1 MKFALKA
8 VTFGVLTA
16 GSTMVMAEDAPSFYG
31 ITATGSVAATTDYR
45 FRGITQSSNNPAIQ
59 GGFTFSHKSGAYVA
73 LWGSSVDFNT
83 PGVSTETD
91 ISLGY
96 TNTLKLSDTLAP
108 TYDVGVIRYGYI
120 GSDSKF
126 TNPYNGDTGFD
137 FTEFYGKLTFADSL
151 FKGDALSVGVNYS
164 NDYWGH
170 SDEFWYFNV
179 GYSAPIADTG
189 FTGLAS
195 VGYNKLQNT
204 RQFLQNLPANDVLL
218 TGSRGTGKSSIVRAL
233 LTEYKDQGLRLI
245 EIERDDLSDLPEIQ
259 KLIQK
264 RPEKFIVYCDD
275 LAFNAE
281 DENYRSL
288 KSVLDGSLQSGSSN
302 FIIYATSNRRHLL
315 PEFMHENTPVTRVDV
330 PQYTELHPQEA
341 IEEKISLSDRFGMWL
356 SFYPMDQNLYL
367 TIVEHY
373 LAKTDMPM
381 NDEAHAE
388 ALRWCQA
395 RGQRSGRAAYQ
406 FSKHWIGSQQLKAL

>member
-1 MKFALKA
+1 MTNLTLPENILQTLSTVLQQVQQFLPELKQQ
-8 VTFGVLTA
+8 
-16 GSTMVMAEDAPSFYG
+16 
-31 ITATGSVAATTDYR
+31 TD
-45 FRGITQSSNNPAIQ
+45 F
-59 GGFTFSHKSGAYVA
+59 
-73 LWGSSVDFNT
+73 
-83 PGVSTETD
+83 
-91 ISLGY
+91 
-96 TNTLKLSDTLAP
+96 
-108 TYDVGVIRYGYI
+108 
-120 GSDSKF
+120 
-126 TNPYNGDTGFD
+126 
-137 FTEFYGKLTFADSL
+137 
-151 FKGDALSVGVNYS
+151 
-164 NDYWGH
+164 
-170 SDEFWYFNV
+170 
-179 GYSAPIADTG
+179 SAPAYKWQDKQLKPIFEPKQIYLDDLKG
-189 FTGLAS
+189 IERQ
-195 VGYNKLQNT
+195 KEKIIQNT

-245 EIERDDLSDLPEIQ
+245 EIERDDLSDLPKIQ

-373 LAKTDMPM
+373 LAKADMPM
-381 NDEAHAE
+381 NDEARAE

>member
-1 MKFALKA
+1 MVQVSLMANNASKNNTVDINVGQTKNIVVDPKVIAKIDINPEKIASITRDGNSAVIHLKDG
-8 VTFGVLTA
+8 TEIVLENFFISENPQILLNEGQIYWA
-16 GSTMVMAEDAPSFYG
+16 ANLAEDA
-31 ITATGSVAATTDYR
+31 TGQTT
-45 FRGITQSSNNPAIQ
+45 
-59 GGFTFSHKSGAYVA
+59 
-73 LWGSSVDFNT
+73 
-83 PGVSTETD
+83 
-91 ISLGY
+91 
-96 TNTLKLSDTLAP
+96 
-108 TYDVGVIRYGYI
+108 
-120 GSDSKF
+120 
-126 TNPYNGDTGFD
+126 
-137 FTEFYGKLTFADSL
+137 
-151 FKGDALSVGVNYS
+151 VNYL
-164 NDYWGH
+164 
-170 SDEFWYFNV
+170 E
-179 GYSAPIADTG
+179 
-189 FTGLAS
+189 
-195 VGYNKLQNT
+195 QNT

-288 KSVLDGSLQSGSSN
+288 KSVLDGSLQSGTSN

>member
-1 MKFALKA
+1 MANLDLPDNILLSLSHVLQQLQQSLPALKQ
-8 VTFGVLTA
+8 
-16 GSTMVMAEDAPSFYG
+16 E
-31 ITATGSVAATTDYR
+31 TD
-45 FRGITQSSNNPAIQ
+45 FSAIAFKWQDQQLMAIQ
-59 GGFTFSHKSGAYVA
+59 QPRKIDLDDLKGIEKQK
-73 LWGSSVDFNT
+73 
-83 PGVSTETD
+83 EK
-91 ISLGY
+91 IIQ
-96 TNTLKLSDTLAP
+96 NTL
-108 TYDVGVIRYGYI
+108 
-120 GSDSKF
+120 
-126 TNPYNGDTGFD
+126 
-137 FTEFYGKLTFADSL
+137 
-151 FKGDALSVGVNYS
+151 
-164 NDYWGH
+164 
-170 SDEFWYFNV
+170 
-179 GYSAPIADTG
+179 
-189 FTGLAS
+189 
-195 VGYNKLQNT
+195 
-204 RQFLQNLPANDVLL
+204 QFLNGLPANDVLL

-233 LTEYKDQGLRLI
+233 LNEYANQGLRLI
-245 EIERDDLSDLPEIQ
+245 EIERDDLSELPEIQ
-259 KLIQK
+259 KIIQH

-367 TIVEHY
+367 EIVEHY
-373 LAKTDMPM
+373 LQKAEMALTA
-381 NDEAHAE
+381 ESRAE

-406 FSKHWIGSQQLKAL
+406 FSKHWIGSAQLKSL

>member
-1 MKFALKA
+1 MATIDLPDHILQALSTVLQQLQQNLPELKQETDFSASAYKWQDKQLKA
-8 VTFGVLTA
+8 IQQPKKMHL
-16 GSTMVMAEDAPSFYG
+16 DDLKG
-31 ITATGSVAATTDYR
+31 IERQKEKV
-45 FRGITQSSNNPAIQ
+45 IQ
-59 GGFTFSHKSGAYVA
+59 
-73 LWGSSVDFNT
+73 
-83 PGVSTETD
+83 
-91 ISLGY
+91 
-96 TNTLKLSDTLAP
+96 NTL
-108 TYDVGVIRYGYI
+108 
-120 GSDSKF
+120 
-126 TNPYNGDTGFD
+126 
-137 FTEFYGKLTFADSL
+137 
-151 FKGDALSVGVNYS
+151 
-164 NDYWGH
+164 
-170 SDEFWYFNV
+170 
-179 GYSAPIADTG
+179 
-189 FTGLAS
+189 
-195 VGYNKLQNT
+195 
-204 RQFLQNLPANDVLL
+204 QFLKGLPANDVLL

-233 LTEYKDQGLRLI
+233 LTQYEAEGLRLI
-245 EIERDDLSDLPEIQ
+245 EIERDDLSDLPLIQ
-259 KLIQK
+259 KLIEN

-367 TIVEHY
+367 EIVEHY
-373 LAKTDMPM
+373 LAKANMPM
-381 NDEAHAE
+381 DEFTRAE

-406 FSKHWIGSQQLKAL
+406 FSKHWIGSQKLASL